1 MTQEGII
8 ILLKKNKRRWF
19 DIDKLSKELG
29 IREESIVKSLSN
41 LKKFEM
47 VEYKY
52 VEKGSTG
59 YGRLVYAY
67 KRLK

>member
-41 LKKFEM
+41 LKRFEM
-47 VEYKY
+47 IDYKY

>member
-67 KRLK
+67 KREK

>member
-1 MTQEGII
+1 MTQKGII

-19 DIDKLSKELG
+19 DINNLSKELG
-29 IREESIVKSLSN
+29 IREEAIVKSLSN
-41 LKKFEM
+41 LKRFEM
-47 VEYKY
+47 IDYKY

>member
-1 MTQEGII
+1 MTQKGII
-8 ILLKKNKRRWF
+8 ILLKENKRRWF
-19 DIDKLSKELG
+19 DINNLSKELG
-29 IREESIVKSLSN
+29 IREEAIVKSLSN
-41 LKKFEM
+41 LKRFEM
-47 VEYKY
+47 IDYKY